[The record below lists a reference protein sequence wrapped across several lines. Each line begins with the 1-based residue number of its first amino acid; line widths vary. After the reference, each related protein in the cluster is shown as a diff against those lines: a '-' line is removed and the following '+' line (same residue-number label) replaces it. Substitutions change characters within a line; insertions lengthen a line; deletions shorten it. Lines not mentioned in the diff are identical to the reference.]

1 MHCMLLLLLLLL
13 QKKIDRCFPA
23 FGIRNVTRSL
33 AALSTCLDVHSYPLA
48 MAKVLTIQELHLLG
62 IYPNRGNPLSIIHE
76 LITEPWLYTSSLFPT
91 VHCIQY
97 IYTIFF
103 NLL

>member
-1 MHCMLLLLLLLL
+1 MHCMFLLL

-23 FGIRNVTRSL
+23 FGIRNVSRSL

-48 MAKVLTIQELHLLG
+48 MAKVLTIQELHFLAYTLTG
-62 IYPNRGNPLSIIHE
+62 GTPLHE
-76 LITEPWLYTSSLFPT
+76 LITEAWHYTSSLFPT